1 MNVTPSNRSTGQME
15 PVKDDIGLWHP
26 HYEDLNV
33 PFVGVET
40 GARILKRLKGLCQP
54 QNEVMFQQSAADR
67 A

>member
-1 MNVTPSNRSTGQME
+1 ME
-15 PVKDDIGLWHP
+15 PVKDDIGMWHP

-40 GARILKRLKGLCQP
+40 GARILKRLKEFCQP